1 MAQVVMPAWYYPTG
15 IALDK
20 NGNVYVTEN
29 SGNTIRKITPSGVV
43 TTLAGTFAL
52 DDSNLGSADG
62 TGHAARF
69 RTPWGIA
76 VDANGM
82 LYVADYGNGT
92 IRKITL
98 YRSGH
103 DTGRSAGCRGNKRR
117 YRPQRPVLA
126 SNRHSFG
133 RHRQNL
139 RGRLEQQRDPNG
151 VLADLKI
158 TCTDN
163 KTTVAA
169 GSLDTYTITVTNTG
183 LENVNGAVVTDTF
196 PGSAAERDLY
206 GDGEKWRDRVLS
218 RQRQH

>member
-1 MAQVVMPAWYYPTG
+1 MDGTGSNARLDHPTG

-92 IRKITL
+92 IRKIT
-98 YRSGH
+98 S
-103 DTGRSAGCRGNKRR
+103 TGVVTTLGGMPGAVGIKDATGPSARFWLPIGI
-117 YRPQRPVLA
+117 A
-126 SNRHSFG
+126 SDASRK
-133 RHRQNL
+133 NL
-139 RGRLEQQRDPNG
+139 RGRLRQQRDPQG
-151 VLADLKI
+151 VLPDLKI

-163 KTTVAA
+163 KITVAA

-183 LENVNGAVVTDTF
+183 LENVNGAVSPT
-196 PGSAAERDLY
+196 
-206 GDGEKWRDRVLS
+206 LS
-218 RQRQH
+218 RLSCRT